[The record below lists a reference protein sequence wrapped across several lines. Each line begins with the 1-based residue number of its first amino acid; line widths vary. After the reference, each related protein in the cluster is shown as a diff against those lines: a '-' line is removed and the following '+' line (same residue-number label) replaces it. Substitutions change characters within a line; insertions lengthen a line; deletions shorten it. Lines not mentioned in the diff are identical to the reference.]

1 MKPRI
6 LTPLAILVAIAA
18 LTLGLTPPKLT
29 PAAKQLMREK
39 LVLSQGILEGISTAD
54 FDLLVSKASRLSGI
68 SRESGWPTFD
78 NPDYQ
83 QQSALF
89 RRQVDQL
96 VKAAKDQN
104 LDAATL
110 AYVRMTMGCVDCHKV
125 VRGKTAASLSTESR
139 TFALGDVSSGTA
151 LGAWMPSAGGF
162 GEHLVASQN
171 GTPQHP

>member
-6 LTPLAILVAIAA
+6 LIPLSILVAVAA

-39 LVLSQGILEGISTAD
+39 LALSQGILEGIATAD
-54 FDLLVSKASRLSGI
+54 FDLLVTKASRLSGI

-78 NPDYQ
+78 NPEYQ

-96 VKAAKDQN
+96 VRAAKDQN
-104 LDAATL
+104 LDSATL
-110 AYVRMTMGCVDCHKV
+110 AYVRMTMACVDCHKV
-125 VRGKTAASLSTESR
+125 VRGKTAASLPSEGRNSAI
-139 TFALGDVSSGTA
+139 ALI
-151 LGAWMPSAGGF
+151 LQEPILP
-162 GEHLVASQN
+162 HLSQN
-171 GTPQHP
+171 TAIKLDGVAALEN

>member
-6 LTPLAILVAIAA
+6 LTPLSILVAIAA

-39 LVLSQGILEGISTAD
+39 LLLSQGILEGISTAD

-110 AYVRMTMGCVDCHKV
+110 AYVRMTMSCVDCHKV
-125 VRGKTAASLSTESR
+125 VRGKTAASLSTGSR
-139 TFALGDVSSGTA
+139 AVALSGPSSETA
-151 LGAWMPSAGGF
+151 PPPWMPATGNVGDYF
-162 GEHLVASQN
+162 AASRN